1 MTIINDTAC
10 SFDLPLIDT
19 HTHFDVDSFDHDRE
33 MQSQLAWDNGVHHL
47 VLIGFLAKYFAQM
60 VACQQQMQG
69 YGQQGKATPLAHL
82 AFGLHPFYI
91 TEHKDSDLQRLEQFI
106 QQYSPI
112 AIGEIGLDTFT
123 APMKTAENYARQ
135 QDFFAQQLELA
146 KHYQLPALLHI
157 RRAHG
162 DVIKM
167 LKAQKFTQGGIAH
180 SFSGGIQEAK
190 ALVNLGFKIGITG
203 QVTNPNAKKLR
214 HTLTELVKIVGLDAI
229 VIETDCPDFTP
240 LPCHGTHGRRNV
252 PANLPYVLTALSDLL
267 KKDQSLLAEQ
277 LWQNSCAALQVSW
290 EYPIPNKLNIK
301 PDQD

>member
-1 MTIINDTAC
+1 M
-10 SFDLPLIDT
+10 S
-19 HTHFDVDSFDHDRE
+19 SK
-33 MQSQLAWDNGVHHL
+33 
-47 VLIGFLAKYFAQM
+47 AK
-60 VACQQQMQG
+60 
-69 YGQQGKATPLAHL
+69 PH
-82 AFGLHPFYI
+82 
-91 TEHKDSDLQRLEQFI
+91 EHKDSDLQRLEQFI

-123 APMKTAENYARQ
+123 APMKIAENYARQ
-135 QDFFAQQLELA
+135 QEFFGQQLELA
-146 KHYQLPALLHI
+146 KQYQLPALLHI

-214 HTLTELVKIVGLDAI
+214 HTLTELVKTVGLDAI

-252 PANLPYVLTALSDLL
+252 PANLPYVLAALSDLL
-267 KKDQSLLAEQ
+267 KKDQSRLAEQ

>member
-1 MTIINDTAC
+1 MTMINETAC

-33 MQSQLAWDNGVHHL
+33 IQSQLAWHNGVRHL

-60 VACQQQMQG
+60 VACQRQMQG
-69 YGQQGKATPLAHL
+69 YGQQGKATPSAHL

-91 TEHKDSDLQRLEQFI
+91 TEHKDSDLQQLEQFI

-290 EYPIPNKLNIK
+290 EYPIPNKLNIN

>member
-1 MTIINDTAC
+1 MINDPTC

-33 MQSQLAWDNGVHHL
+33 IQSQLAWDNGVHHL

-60 VACQQQMQG
+60 LACQQQMQG

-252 PANLPYVLTALSDLL
+252 PANLPYVLAALSDLL
-267 KKDQSLLAEQ
+267 KKDQSRLAEQ

-290 EYPIPNKLNIK
+290 EYPIPNKLNIN

>member
-1 MTIINDTAC
+1 MINDTAC

-33 MQSQLAWDNGVHHL
+33 MQSQLAWHNGVRHL

-91 TEHKDSDLQRLEQFI
+91 TEHKDSDLQQLEQFI

-123 APMKTAENYARQ
+123 PPMKTAENYARQ
-135 QDFFAQQLELA
+135 QYFFAQQLELA
-146 KHYQLPALLHI
+146 KQYQLPALLHI

-203 QVTNPNAKKLR
+203 QVTNPNAKKLH
-214 HTLTELVKIVGLDAI
+214 HTLTELVKTFGLDAI

-267 KKDQSLLAEQ
+267 KKDPSQLAQQ

-290 EYPIPNKLNIK
+290 EYPIPHKFNIN

>member
-1 MTIINDTAC
+1 MINDTAC

-33 MQSQLAWDNGVHHL
+33 IQSQLAWDNGVRHL

-69 YGQQGKATPLAHL
+69 YEQQGKATPLAHL

-91 TEHKDSDLQRLEQFI
+91 TEHKDSDLQRLEQYI
-106 QQYSPI
+106 EQYSPI

-123 APMKTAENYARQ
+123 APMKIAENYARQ
-135 QDFFAQQLELA
+135 QEFFGQQLELA
-146 KHYQLPALLHI
+146 KQYQLPALLHI

-214 HTLTELVKIVGLDAI
+214 HTLTELVKTVGFDAI

-252 PANLPYVLTALSDLL
+252 PANLPYVLAALSDLL
-267 KKDQSLLAEQ
+267 KKDQSRLAEQ

>member
-1 MTIINDTAC
+1 MTILNDTAC

-33 MQSQLAWDNGVHHL
+33 MQSQLAWHNGVHHL

-60 VACQQQMQG
+60 VACQRQMQG
-69 YGQQGKATPLAHL
+69 YWQQGKATPSAHL

-91 TEHKDSDLQRLEQFI
+91 TEHKDSDLQQLEQYI
-106 QQYSPI
+106 EQYSPI

-135 QDFFAQQLELA
+135 QDFFGQQLELA

-214 HTLTELVKIVGLDAI
+214 HTLTELVKTVGLEAI

-240 LPCHGTHGRRNV
+240 LPCHETHGRRNV

-267 KKDQSLLAEQ
+267 KKDQSRLAKQ

-290 EYPIPNKLNIK
+290 EYPIPSKLNIN

>member
-69 YGQQGKATPLAHL
+69 YGQQGKATPSAHL

-91 TEHKDSDLQRLEQFI
+91 TEHKDSDLQQLEQFI

-146 KHYQLPALLHI
+146 KQYQLPALLHI

-190 ALVNLGFKIGITG
+190 ALVNLGFKIGVTG

-290 EYPIPNKLNIK
+290 EYPIPNKLNIN

>member
-1 MTIINDTAC
+1 MINETAC

-33 MQSQLAWDNGVHHL
+33 MQSQLAWDNSVRHL

-60 VACQQQMQG
+60 VACQRQMQG

-91 TEHKDSDLQRLEQFI
+91 TEHKDSDLQRLEQYI

-135 QDFFAQQLELA
+135 QDFFGQQLELA
-146 KHYQLPALLHI
+146 KQYQLPALLHI

-190 ALVNLGFKIGITG
+190 ALVNLGFKIGVTG

-229 VIETDCPDFTP
+229 VIETDCPDFMP
-240 LPCHGTHGRRNV
+240 LPCHETHGRRNV

-267 KKDQSLLAEQ
+267 KKDQSRLAEQ

>member
-1 MTIINDTAC
+1 MINDTAC

-33 MQSQLAWDNGVHHL
+33 IQSQLAWDNGVRHL

-69 YGQQGKATPLAHL
+69 YEQQGKATPLAHL

-123 APMKTAENYARQ
+123 APMKIAENYARQ
-135 QDFFAQQLELA
+135 QEFFGQQLELA
-146 KHYQLPALLHI
+146 KQYQLPALLHI

-167 LKAQKFTQGGIAH
+167 LKAQKFTQGGLPIVLVAV
-180 SFSGGIQEAK
+180 SKKPKRWSIW
-190 ALVNLGFKIGITG
+190 ALK
-203 QVTNPNAKKLR
+203 
-214 HTLTELVKIVGLDAI
+214 
-229 VIETDCPDFTP
+229 
-240 LPCHGTHGRRNV
+240 
-252 PANLPYVLTALSDLL
+252 S
-267 KKDQSLLAEQ
+267 
-277 LWQNSCAALQVSW
+277 VS
-290 EYPIPNKLNIK
+290 PGK
-301 PDQD
+301 

>member
-1 MTIINDTAC
+1 MINETAC

-33 MQSQLAWDNGVHHL
+33 IQSQLAWHNGVRHL

-60 VACQQQMQG
+60 VACQRQMQG
-69 YGQQGKATPLAHL
+69 YGQQGKATPSAHL

-135 QDFFAQQLELA
+135 QGFFAQQLELA

-290 EYPIPNKLNIK
+290 EYPIPNKLNIN

>member
-1 MTIINDTAC
+1 MINDTAC

-33 MQSQLAWDNGVHHL
+33 IQSQLAWDNSVRHL

-60 VACQQQMQG
+60 VACQRQMQG

-91 TEHKDSDLQRLEQFI
+91 TEHKDSDLQRLEQYI

-146 KHYQLPALLHI
+146 KQYQLPALLHI

-190 ALVNLGFKIGITG
+190 ALVNLGFKIGVTG

-229 VIETDCPDFTP
+229 VIETDCPDFMP
-240 LPCHGTHGRRNV
+240 LPCHETHGRRNV

-267 KKDQSLLAEQ
+267 KKDQSRLAEQ

-290 EYPIPNKLNIK
+290 EYPIPNKLNIN

>member
-1 MTIINDTAC
+1 MINDTAC

-33 MQSQLAWDNGVHHL
+33 MQSQLAWNNGVHHL

-91 TEHKDSDLQRLEQFI
+91 TEHKDNDLQRLEQFI

-123 APMKTAENYARQ
+123 APMKTVENYARQ

-146 KHYQLPALLHI
+146 KQYQLPALLHI

-190 ALVNLGFKIGITG
+190 ALVNLGFKIGVTG

-229 VIETDCPDFTP
+229 VIETDCPDFMP
-240 LPCHGTHGRRNV
+240 LPCHETHGRRNV

-267 KKDQSLLAEQ
+267 KKDQSRLAEQ

-290 EYPIPNKLNIK
+290 EYPIPNKLNIN

>member
-1 MTIINDTAC
+1 
-10 SFDLPLIDT
+10 
-19 HTHFDVDSFDHDRE
+19 
-33 MQSQLAWDNGVHHL
+33 
-47 VLIGFLAKYFAQM
+47 M

-69 YGQQGKATPLAHL
+69 YEQQGKATPLAHL

-91 TEHKDSDLQRLEQFI
+91 TEHKDSDLQQLEQFI

-123 APMKTAENYARQ
+123 APMKTAENYTRQ
-135 QDFFAQQLELA
+135 QDFFGQQLELA
-146 KHYQLPALLHI
+146 KQYQLPALLHI

-214 HTLTELVKIVGLDAI
+214 HTLTELVKTVGLDAI

-240 LPCHGTHGRRNV
+240 LPCHRTHGRRNV
-252 PANLPYVLTALSDLL
+252 PANLPYVLTGLSDLL
-267 KKDQSLLAEQ
+267 KKDQFQLAEQ

-290 EYPIPNKLNIK
+290 EYPIPNKLNIN

>member
-1 MTIINDTAC
+1 MINETAC

-33 MQSQLAWDNGVHHL
+33 IQSQLAWHNGVRHL

-69 YGQQGKATPLAHL
+69 YGQQGKATPSAHL

-91 TEHKDSDLQRLEQFI
+91 TEHKDSDLQQLEQFI

-267 KKDQSLLAEQ
+267 KKDQSRLAEQ

-290 EYPIPNKLNIK
+290 EYPIPNKLNIN

>member
-1 MTIINDTAC
+1 MINDTAC
-10 SFDLPLIDT
+10 SFDSPLIDT

-60 VACQQQMQG
+60 VACQQQMQD

-91 TEHKDSDLQRLEQFI
+91 TEHKDNDLQRLEQFI

-123 APMKTAENYARQ
+123 APMKTVENYARQ

-146 KHYQLPALLHI
+146 KQYQLPALLHI

-190 ALVNLGFKIGITG
+190 ALVNLGFKIGVTG

-229 VIETDCPDFTP
+229 VIETDCPDFMP
-240 LPCHGTHGRRNV
+240 LPCHETHGRRNV

-267 KKDQSLLAEQ
+267 KKDQSRLAEQ

-290 EYPIPNKLNIK
+290 EYPIPNKLNIN

>member
-1 MTIINDTAC
+1 MINDTAC

-33 MQSQLAWDNGVHHL
+33 IQSQLAWDNGVRHL

-69 YGQQGKATPLAHL
+69 YGQQGKATPSAHL

-91 TEHKDSDLQRLEQFI
+91 TEHKDSDLQQLEQFI

-267 KKDQSLLAEQ
+267 KKDQSRLAEQ

-290 EYPIPNKLNIK
+290 EYPIPNKLNIN

>member
-1 MTIINDTAC
+1 MINDTAC

-33 MQSQLAWDNGVHHL
+33 IQSQLAWDNGVRHL

-69 YGQQGKATPLAHL
+69 YEQQGKATPLAHL

-123 APMKTAENYARQ
+123 APMKIAENYARQ
-135 QDFFAQQLELA
+135 QEFFGQQLELA
-146 KHYQLPALLHI
+146 KQYQLPALLHI

-214 HTLTELVKIVGLDAI
+214 HTLTELVKTVGLDAI
-229 VIETDCPDFTP
+229 VIETDCPDLTP
-240 LPCHGTHGRRNV
+240 LPCHGAHGRRNV
-252 PANLPYVLTALSDLL
+252 PANLPYVLAALSDLL
-267 KKDQSLLAEQ
+267 KKDQSRLAEQ

-290 EYPIPNKLNIK
+290 EYPIPNKLNIN

>member
-1 MTIINDTAC
+1 MINDTAC

-69 YGQQGKATPLAHL
+69 YGQQGKATPSAHL

-91 TEHKDSDLQRLEQFI
+91 TEHKDSDLQQLEQFI

-290 EYPIPNKLNIK
+290 EYPIPNKLNIN

>member
-1 MTIINDTAC
+1 MINETAC

-19 HTHFDVDSFDHDRE
+19 HTHFDVDSFAHDRE
-33 MQSQLAWDNGVHHL
+33 MQSRLAWHNGVRHL

-60 VACQQQMQG
+60 VACQRQMQG
-69 YGQQGKATPLAHL
+69 YGQQGKATPSAHL

-91 TEHKDSDLQRLEQFI
+91 TEHKDSDLQQLEQFI

-290 EYPIPNKLNIK
+290 EYPIPNKLNIN

>member
-1 MTIINDTAC
+1 MINETAC

-33 MQSQLAWDNGVHHL
+33 IQSQLAWHNGVRHL

-60 VACQQQMQG
+60 VACQRQMQG
-69 YGQQGKATPLAHL
+69 YGQQGKATPSAHL

-91 TEHKDSDLQRLEQFI
+91 TEHKDSDLQQLEQFI

-252 PANLPYVLTALSDLL
+252 PANLPYVLAALSDLL
-267 KKDQSLLAEQ
+267 KKDQSRLAEQ

-290 EYPIPNKLNIK
+290 EYPIPNKLNIN

>member
-33 MQSQLAWDNGVHHL
+33 MQSQLAWHNGVHHL

-69 YGQQGKATPLAHL
+69 YGQQGKATPSAHL

-91 TEHKDSDLQRLEQFI
+91 TEHKDSDLQQLEQFI

-252 PANLPYVLTALSDLL
+252 PANLPYVLAALSDLL
-267 KKDQSLLAEQ
+267 KKDQSRLAEQ

>member
-1 MTIINDTAC
+1 MINETAC

-33 MQSQLAWDNGVHHL
+33 IQSQLAWHNGVRHL

-60 VACQQQMQG
+60 VACQRQMQG

-91 TEHKDSDLQRLEQFI
+91 TEHKDSDLQQLEQFI

-290 EYPIPNKLNIK
+290 EYPIPNKLNIN

>member
-1 MTIINDTAC
+1 MTMLNDTAC

-33 MQSQLAWDNGVHHL
+33 IQSQLAWHNGVRHL

-91 TEHKDSDLQRLEQFI
+91 TEHKDNDLQRLEQFI

-123 APMKTAENYARQ
+123 APMKTVENYARQ

-146 KHYQLPALLHI
+146 KQYQLPALLHI

-190 ALVNLGFKIGITG
+190 A
-203 QVTNPNAKKLR
+203 
-214 HTLTELVKIVGLDAI
+214 
-229 VIETDCPDFTP
+229 
-240 LPCHGTHGRRNV
+240 
-252 PANLPYVLTALSDLL
+252 
-267 KKDQSLLAEQ
+267 
-277 LWQNSCAALQVSW
+277 
-290 EYPIPNKLNIK
+290 
-301 PDQD
+301 

>member
-1 MTIINDTAC
+1 MTMINDTAC

-33 MQSQLAWDNGVHHL
+33 IQSQLAWHNGVRHL

-60 VACQQQMQG
+60 VACQRQMQG
-69 YGQQGKATPLAHL
+69 YGQQGKATPSAHL

-91 TEHKDSDLQRLEQFI
+91 TEHKDSDLQQLEQFI

-290 EYPIPNKLNIK
+290 EYPIPNKLNIN

>member
-1 MTIINDTAC
+1 MINDTAC

-33 MQSQLAWDNGVHHL
+33 IQSQLAWDNGVRHL

-69 YGQQGKATPLAHL
+69 YGQQGKATPSAHL

-91 TEHKDSDLQRLEQFI
+91 TEHKDSDLQQLEQFI

-290 EYPIPNKLNIK
+290 EYPIPNKLNIN

>member
-33 MQSQLAWDNGVHHL
+33 IQSQLAWHNGVRHL

-290 EYPIPNKLNIK
+290 EYPIPNKLNIN

>member
-1 MTIINDTAC
+1 MINDTAC

-19 HTHFDVDSFDHDRE
+19 HTHFDVDSFAHDRE
-33 MQSQLAWDNGVHHL
+33 MQSRLAWDNGVRHL

-290 EYPIPNKLNIK
+290 EYPIPNKLNIN

>member
-1 MTIINDTAC
+1 MINETAC

-19 HTHFDVDSFDHDRE
+19 HTHFDVDSFAHDRE
-33 MQSQLAWDNGVHHL
+33 MQSQLAWHNGVRHL

-267 KKDQSLLAEQ
+267 KKDQSRLAEQ

-290 EYPIPNKLNIK
+290 EYPIPNKLNIN

>member
-1 MTIINDTAC
+1 MINETVC

-19 HTHFDVDSFDHDRE
+19 QTHFDVDSFDHDRE
-33 MQSQLAWDNGVHHL
+33 IQSQLAWHNGVHHL
-47 VLIGFLAKYFAQM
+47 ILIGFLAKYFAQM

-69 YGQQGKATPLAHL
+69 YGQQGKATPVAHL

-91 TEHKDSDLQRLEQFI
+91 TEHKDSDLQQLEQFI

-240 LPCHGTHGRRNV
+240 LPCHETHGRRNV

-267 KKDQSLLAEQ
+267 KKDQSRLATQ
-277 LWQNSCAALQVSW
+277 LWQNSCAALQVTW
-290 EYPIPNKLNIK
+290 EYPIPNELNIN

>member
-1 MTIINDTAC
+1 MINDTAC

-91 TEHKDSDLQRLEQFI
+91 TEHKDNDLQRLEQFI

-146 KHYQLPALLHI
+146 KQYQLPALLHI

-190 ALVNLGFKIGITG
+190 ALVNLGFKIGVTG

-229 VIETDCPDFTP
+229 VIETDCPDFMP
-240 LPCHGTHGRRNV
+240 LRCHETHGRRNV
-252 PANLPYVLTALSDLL
+252 PANLPYVLAALSDLL
-267 KKDQSLLAEQ
+267 KKDQSRLAEQ

-290 EYPIPNKLNIK
+290 EYPIPNKLNIN

>member
-1 MTIINDTAC
+1 MINETAC

-33 MQSQLAWDNGVHHL
+33 IQSQLAWHNGVRHL

-60 VACQQQMQG
+60 VACQRQMQG
-69 YGQQGKATPLAHL
+69 YGQQGKATPSAHL

-91 TEHKDSDLQRLEQFI
+91 TEHKDSDLQQLEQFI

-123 APMKTAENYARQ
+123 AEMKTAENYTRQ

-146 KHYQLPALLHI
+146 KQYQLPALLHI

-167 LKAQKFTQGGIAH
+167 LKAQNFTQGGIAH

-229 VIETDCPDFTP
+229 VIETDCPDFMP
-240 LPCHGTHGRRNV
+240 LPCHETHGRRNV

-267 KKDQSLLAEQ
+267 KKDQSRLAEQ
-277 LWQNSCAALQVSW
+277 LWQNSCAALQVTW
-290 EYPIPNKLNIK
+290 DYPIPNKLNITL
-301 PDQD
+301 DQD

>member
-33 MQSQLAWDNGVHHL
+33 IQSQLAWHNGVRHL

-60 VACQQQMQG
+60 VACQRQMQG
-69 YGQQGKATPLAHL
+69 YGQQGKATPSAHL

-91 TEHKDSDLQRLEQFI
+91 TEHKDSDLQQLEQFI

-290 EYPIPNKLNIK
+290 EYPIPNKLNIN